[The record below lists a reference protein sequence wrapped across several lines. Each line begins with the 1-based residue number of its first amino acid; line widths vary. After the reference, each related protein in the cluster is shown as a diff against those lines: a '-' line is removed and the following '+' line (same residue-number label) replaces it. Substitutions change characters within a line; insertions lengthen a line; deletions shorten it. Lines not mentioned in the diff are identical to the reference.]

1 MEYQDIYLT
10 QLDEIIQ
17 LIKEAKI
24 IGENEA
30 LQKFKLYLDNIESI
44 GSFDLSNWRTEWRK
58 QIWKFGE
65 LFQNQSPNQ
74 FLNIIN
80 EKLKTIT
87 ISNKEVIEFIK
98 SEIDFNFLPIIEFKK
113 SLEQLVQEYPLNPEF
128 RYAMGHCF
136 SLEKDFLSA
145 LNGYKLA
152 FKIDTGNTVFRE
164 TRFNIEQQYL
174 NQLIDNGEYEVGYD
188 YIQDLFSD
196 TDFISWGQTRSTFV
210 DFARRIK
217 DLQLVQK
224 KVTELEVEFKEKI
237 HAELD
242 HERRRLI
249 EVLGFFAAIVV
260 FILST
265 VSIGENF
272 SFIEAL
278 YFIIALGI
286 ILILFV
292 TSIYTIY
299 SSDRTKLL
307 SDKRFWIL
315 IVGLFLLFLLI
326 IKADPISKL
335 LEQLIK

>member
-1 MEYQDIYLT
+1 MKYQDQYLT
-10 QLDEIIQ
+10 QLEEIIQ
-17 LIKEAKI
+17 LINEAKFV
-24 IGENEA
+24 GENEA
-30 LQKFKLYLDNIESI
+30 LPKFKIYLDNIESI
-44 GSFDLSNWRTEWRK
+44 GAFDLTNWRIEWRK

-65 LFQNQSPNQ
+65 LFQNQNPNQ

-80 EKLKTIT
+80 EKLKANTIL
-87 ISNKEVIEFIK
+87 NKEVIEFIK
-98 SEIDFNFLPIIEFKK
+98 SGIDFNFLPTVEYKR
-113 SLEQLVQEYPLNPEF
+113 SLEQLLQEYPLNPEF
-128 RYAMGHCF
+128 RYALGHCF
-136 SLEKDFLSA
+136 SLEKDFQPA
-145 LNGYKLA
+145 LNEYKLA
-152 FKIDTGNTVFRE
+152 LKIDPGNAVFRE
-164 TRFNIEQQYL
+164 SRFNIEQQYL
-174 NQLIDNGEYEVGYD
+174 NKLIENGEYEVGYS
-188 YIQDLFSD
+188 YIQNLFSD
-196 TDFISWGQTRSTFV
+196 IDFISCGQTRNTFV
-210 DFARRIK
+210 DFERRIK

-224 KVTELEVEFKEKI
+224 KVTELEVEFKEKM

-278 YFIIALGI
+278 YFLVALGI

-315 IVGLFLLFLLI
+315 IIGLFLLFLLI
-326 IKADPISKL
+326 IKAEPISKL